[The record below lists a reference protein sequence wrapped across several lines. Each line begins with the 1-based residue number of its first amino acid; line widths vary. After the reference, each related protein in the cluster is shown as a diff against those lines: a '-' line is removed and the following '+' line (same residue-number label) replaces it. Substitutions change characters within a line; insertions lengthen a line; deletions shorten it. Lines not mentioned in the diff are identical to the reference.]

1 MPVQGLR
8 TTTNFITN
16 QRPENWREALLMLY
30 PNAGEGQKAP
40 LTALTSLL
48 NSEKTDDPIFHWWE
62 KELDDRRLTLSAAI
76 LAGDLT
82 IPVTLDATSL
92 KANDLILIEQT
103 GEIVRVNTIASDTSF
118 TVVRAQ
124 AGTSAAAVNIATA
137 GVNPN
142 MTVIGSAFEEGSLSP
157 NGVSWDPT
165 ERFNFTQI
173 FRSSLEITRT
183 AQRTRLRTGDA
194 VKEARR
200 ECLEYFSVD
209 IERAFWFSR
218 ASATTLNGR
227 PFRTTD
233 GIVRQITARA
243 PSNVVAC
250 PGGNLSLTQLEIYL
264 RDMFAF
270 GASEKMGFCSNRVIL
285 AIQQAIRRNSEYTI
299 MTGIKEY
306 GMRVMRLICPFGEL
320 VLKPHPL
327 FNQMTSGTTGGTPF
341 DAVDSNLYVL
351 DMSKLRYRY
360 IDDIT
365 PQGNLQAIGQ
375 DAMKAGYLAE
385 IGLEVQHARA
395 HYIITGIRQ
404 GVLDV

>member
-8 TTTNFITN
+8 TTGNFITN

-40 LTALTSLL
+40 LTALTSLMA
-48 NSEKTDDPIFHWWE
+48 SEKTDDPIFHWWE
-62 KELDDRRLTLSAAI
+62 KELDDRRVVLGANMLVGDTTITLTLD
-76 LAGDLT
+76 G
-82 IPVTLDATSL
+82 TSL
-92 KANDLILIEQT
+92 KPNDLLLVEQS
-103 GEIVRVNTIASDTSF
+103 GEIVRVATIVSDTSI
-118 TVVRAQ
+118 TIVRAQ
-124 AGTSAAAVNIATA
+124 AGTTAVAVNPATA

-142 MTVIGSAFEEGSLSP
+142 LSVIGSAFEEGSLSP

-165 ERFNFTQI
+165 ERFNYTQI

-209 IERAFWFSR
+209 IERALWFSR
-218 ASATTLNGR
+218 ASVSTLNGR

-233 GIVRQITARA
+233 GIVRQITSRA
-243 PSNVVAC
+243 PGNVVALS
-250 PGGNLSLTQLEIYL
+250 GGNLSMTQLEIYL

-270 GASEKMGFCSNRVIL
+270 GSSEKMGFCSNRVIL

-306 GMRVMRLICPFGEL
+306 GMRVMRLVCPFGEL

-327 FNQMTSGTTGGTPF
+327 FNQMTGALNGGTF
-341 DAVDSNLYVL
+341 YDAVDGNLYVL
-351 DMSKLRYRY
+351 DMGKLKYRY

-365 PQGNLQAIGQ
+365 PQGNLQAVGQ
-375 DAMKAGYLAE
+375 DAMKSGYLAE
-385 IGLEVQHARA
+385 IGLEVQHAKA
-395 HYIITGIRQ
+395 HYIVTGIRQ
-404 GVLDV
+404 GVVDP